1 MPDTMIAPGVAPVR
15 DLCPALRNVRLR
27 LRRRLAAVDKE
38 ISMSSA
44 WPAALRDARMTGLSQ
59 EGERILRSLAHV
71 ATASER
77 GLAPGERMHR
87 LETLLAHIPG
97 CVTQKARARV
107 RLLIE
112 GLESSVT
119 GQAGSRRQ

>member
-1 MPDTMIAPGVAPVR
+1 MPDTMFAPGVAPVR

-27 LRRRLAAVDKE
+27 LRRRLAAVEKE
-38 ISMSSA
+38 IAMSG
-44 WPAALRDARMTGLSQ
+44 WPAALRDARTMGLSQ
-59 EGERILRSLAHV
+59 ERERILGSLAHV

-77 GLAPGERMHR
+77 GLAPGERSRR
-87 LETLLAHIPG
+87 LETLLADLPG

-112 GLESSVT
+112 GLESCDPGTVSPRM
-119 GQAGSRRQ
+119 Q

>member
-1 MPDTMIAPGVAPVR
+1 MPDTMIAPSVAPVR

-27 LRRRLAAVDKE
+27 LRRRLAAIEKE
-38 ISMSSA
+38 IAMSG
-44 WPAALRDARMTGLSQ
+44 WPAAHRDARMTGLSQ
-59 EGERILRSLAHV
+59 ERERILGALAHV

-77 GLAPGERMHR
+77 GLPPEERVR
-87 LETLLAHIPG
+87 LLEALLAHLPG

-112 GLESSVT
+112 GLDSSVP
-119 GQAGSRRQ
+119 A